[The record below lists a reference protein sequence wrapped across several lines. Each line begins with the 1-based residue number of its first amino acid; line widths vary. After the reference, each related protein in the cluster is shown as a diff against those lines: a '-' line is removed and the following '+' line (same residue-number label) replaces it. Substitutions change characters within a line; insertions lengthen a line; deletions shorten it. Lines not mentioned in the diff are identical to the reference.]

1 MTNVTDY
8 APIKYGCN
16 GASVDF
22 VFPWKIFEN
31 EDVIVQIQDSEGNI
45 STLNYGADYS
55 VQFEAVGGNVKLKN
69 IFEAGNSV
77 IISRNVSDYQEKS
90 FSTSPGFQASEI
102 EKSLDRVSC
111 NLQEMDYN
119 IENFKETYSAQVGAQ
134 IEDLENV
141 IEENKQEVLVIQ
153 ERFEDSTNAKIDEF
167 EDGIDAK
174 VASVASAADKIN
186 TLDESIELCKESAE
200 IATQQAQIAIEKAEE
215 ITNAKE
221 EVLNVAQVIT
231 ESNEQF
237 KNEIEDELEN
247 MANLDLSNLTEVGEK
262 HFLNKSQITNCI
274 TEIPQRIKLE
284 LKDGVLTLKAG
295 SEVIVPNGF
304 EEDGITP
311 KFDYVVIDR
320 DIYRENW
327 ANWTR
332 TDLIWFRADDVYT
345 YTSMPIDYCYAG
357 ETAPTSF
364 VGNNAF
370 WYDTKNNIC
379 KLTNDSGATWT
390 EARYSLPFAKFSSTE
405 ANKVTVINQIFNGMG
420 FIGSC
425 YWVDKG
431 VKVLIPDGR
440 NEDGSLKSIVYEYPK
455 IKILNNSDWDA
466 LGGFHRG
473 CFMHLIVDEQGLDSV
488 RFQPHSRFYSSIDS
502 PASSPASYAYLKDE
516 NRWYYYDGSKWIKCQ
531 VVIYANVQTQGGYF
545 IPKTS
550 FRVVDSSELLTGET
564 FKTVVENYVNGTS
577 WYRVWSDGWVEQGGV
592 SSGATKVTFLKAFSN
607 ANYTINVTRL
617 GSSENVPAVTSKT
630 ATDFKVEWKVYN
642 QNYNTNTTNCSWYAC
657 GY

>member
-200 IATQQAQIAIEKAEE
+200 IATQQAQIAAEKVEE

-221 EVLNVAQVIT
+221 EVLNVAQDIT

-262 HFLNKSQITNCI
+262 HFLGKSQITNCI

-304 EEDGITP
+304 EADGTTP
-311 KFDYVVIDR
+311 KFDYVTIESDSTIKNGANR
-320 DIYRENW
+320 QEIILSENGNITGGVPS
-327 ANWTR
+327 AWTYSGA
-332 TDLIWFRADDVYT
+332 TQ
-345 YTSMPIDYCYAG
+345 
-357 ETAPTSF
+357 PTVSTTF
-364 VGNNAF
+364 AI
-370 WYDTKNNIC
+370 WYDTANNKI
-379 KLTNDSGATWT
+379 KLTINKGSTWL
-390 EARYSLPFAKFSSTE
+390 EGLSLPIALATSSTTQYTSIDQ
-405 ANKVTVINQIFNGMG
+405 VFNGVG
-420 FIGSC
+420 FIGSTM
-425 YWVDKG
+425 WVDKG
-431 VKVLIPDGR
+431 VKALISDGR
-440 NEDGSLKSIVYEYPK
+440 NEDGTLKNIEYITDRVRTVRQIASNTTGRHLFLTHEGEFGACFASNYLQGQDCEKPTITADAARVY
-455 IKILNNSDWDA
+455 
-466 LGGFHRG
+466 
-473 CFMHLIVDEQGLDSV
+473 
-488 RFQPHSRFYSSIDS
+488 
-502 PASSPASYAYLKDE
+502 YAYDTNVMYTSL
-516 NRWYYYDGSKWIKCQ
+516 
-531 VVIYANVQTQGGYF
+531 ANTTTWEKVNFVEITKF
-545 IPKTS
+545 TCSTTAVLTLNPKTT
-550 FRVVDSSELLTGET
+550 FRAVDYNDKSEI
-564 FKTVVENYVNGTS
+564 S
-577 WYRVWSDGWVEQGGV
+577 GWAIPSGKYIDLKLGA
-592 SSGATKVTFLKAFSN
+592 SGATYIAPANGYFWAGGNAGSVRLN
-607 ANYTINVTRL
+607 ANNMSI
-617 GSSENVPAVTSKT
+617 SSNLLNGYWGGQTFIPVKNGDKV
-630 ATDFKVEWKVYN
+630 KVEYSNSETLVRFF
-642 QNYNTNTTNCSWYAC
+642 YAK
-657 GY
+657 GEV